1 MKRLY
6 LLIVLLMG
14 GFCYAQEDAW
24 VYFSDKPDA
33 AFYLANPLEMLSQ
46 KALDRRTKQGI
57 EPDEKDVPINPAYIE
72 AVAGTEGITIMAKS
86 KWLNAL
92 HIRGSIEA
100 ISALDE
106 LEFVAD
112 IDFANKQLNVEGRY
126 NMAGGVKTGAKA
138 QETAANFDYGF
149 AAGQIE
155 MLKGD
160 NLHEQDF
167 TGTGMTIA
175 VLDAGFPGVNTLG
188 TFARLRDNGNIL
200 GGYNY
205 VGHSEDFYTGGNHG
219 TLVLSTMAGYTEN
232 QLVGTAPDAFY
243 YLFITEDTGGENPVE
258 ESYWVEA
265 AEKADSLGVDV
276 INTSLGYFKYDN
288 LAYSHTYADMD
299 GETAFITR
307 GANVAFTRG
316 MFCVVSAGNA
326 GNSNTP
332 NIGAPADA
340 LNVLTV
346 GAVDSNE
353 NRAVFSSIG
362 PTADGRIKPDVMA
375 KGASATVA
383 NAEGAIATANGT
395 SLSSPITAG
404 LVACLWQALPDKT
417 NAEILQLVKE
427 SADRYTN
434 PNNSYGYG
442 IPDFGFALRRGLNLG
457 PDVKFIVYPAVSD
470 STVYLE
476 FPAGVE
482 RVSVTLFNALG
493 QRVMESKVAVS
504 EPSFSITA
512 LATGIYSYRLEASGI
527 AQTGRIIK
535 KQ

>member
-1 MKRLY
+1 MKKLY
-6 LLIVLLMG
+6 LLIFVLMAS
-14 GFCYAQEDAW
+14 FCYAQEDAW

-33 AFYLANPLEMLSQ
+33 AYYLANPLEMLSQ
-46 KALDRRTKQGI
+46 KALDRRERQGI
-57 EPDEKDVPINPAYIE
+57 QPDEMDVPINPDYID
-72 AVAGTEGITIMAKS
+72 AVASVEGITVMARS

-92 HIRGSIEA
+92 HVRGSIEA
-100 ISALDE
+100 ISALE
-106 LEFVAD
+106 VLEFVKA
-112 IDFANKQLNVEGRY
+112 IDFANEQLNVEGRY
-126 NMAGGVKTGAKA
+126 NMANGMMSGAKA
-138 QETAANFDYGF
+138 EESAANLDYGF

-155 MLKGD
+155 MLNGD
-160 NLHEQDF
+160 KLHEQDF
-167 TGTGMTIA
+167 TGSGITIA
-175 VLDAGFPGVNTLG
+175 VLDSGFPNVNTLS
-188 TFARLRDNGNIL
+188 TFAHLRNNGLIL

-219 TLVLSTMAGYTEN
+219 ALVLSTMAGYTEN

-288 LAYSHTYADMD
+288 AAYSYTYGEMD
-299 GETAFITR
+299 GKTAFITR
-307 GANVAFTRG
+307 GADIAFSRG
-316 MFCVVSAGNA
+316 MLCVVSAGNS

-340 LNVLTV
+340 FNVLTV

-353 NRAVFSSIG
+353 NRAGFSSIG

-383 NAEGAIATANGT
+383 TTEGVIGTSNGT
-395 SLSSPITAG
+395 SFSSPITAG
-404 LVACLWQALPDKT
+404 LVACLWQALREKN

-434 PNNSYGYG
+434 PNNAYGYG

-457 PDVKFIVYPAVSD
+457 PDEFIVYQVVSN

-482 RVSVTLFNALG
+482 RASVTLFNTLG
-493 QRVMESKVAVS
+493 QRVMESKMSIS

-512 LATGIYSYRLEASGI
+512 LETGIYSYRIETQGI
-527 AQTGRIIK
+527 TQTGRIIK
-535 KQ
+535 K